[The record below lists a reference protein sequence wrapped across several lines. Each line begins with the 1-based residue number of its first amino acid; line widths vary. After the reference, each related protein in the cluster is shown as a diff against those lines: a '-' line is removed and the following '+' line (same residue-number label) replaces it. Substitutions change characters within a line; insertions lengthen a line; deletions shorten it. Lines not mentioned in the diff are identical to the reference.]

1 VQLNSDR
8 GRSVVTPS
16 DSMVLPAAVRTTWI
30 APDASAA
37 VLVDTGSVASL
48 VRIDGDEAGDTE
60 VVEPVELG
68 EIDGLVAF
76 LDR

>member
-1 VQLNSDR
+1 M
-8 GRSVVTPS
+8 TPS
-16 DSMVLPAAVRTTWI
+16 GSTVLPAAVSTAWI

-48 VRIDGDEAGDTE
+48 VRIDDGEAGDDGRR
-60 VVEPVELG
+60 EPVELG
-68 EIDGLVAF
+68 EVDGLVAF

>member
-1 VQLNSDR
+1 
-8 GRSVVTPS
+8 
-16 DSMVLPAAVRTTWI
+16 MLPAAVSTAWI

-48 VRIDGDEAGDTE
+48 VRIDDAEADDDGAIA
-60 VVEPVELG
+60 EPVELG
-68 EIDGLVAF
+68 EVDGMVAF